1 MNKKILVIITF
12 ALIAGVG
19 FIFLSGKYLQ
29 KARYEMT
36 GGTIKEVKNG
46 SIVVDGSVRSLDPKN
61 SLQEPKTVEFTITS
75 RTILKKSTI
84 SATID
89 QLKSGKPFHPET
101 KITAGN
107 ISDLTIGIGIF
118 RIESKDNLLSADK
131 ATADE
136 INYITHDFPLSPT
149 H

>member
-1 MNKKILVIITF
+1 MNKKILVVIAF
-12 ALIAGVG
+12 ALVAGVG
-19 FIFLSGKYLQ
+19 FMFLSGKYFQ
-29 KARYEMT
+29 KARYEMI

-61 SLQEPKTVEFTITS
+61 SSQERKTIEFIITS

-89 QLKSGKPFHPET
+89 QMKSGKPFHPET

-107 ISDLTIGIGIF
+107 ISDLIIGMGIF
-118 RIESKDNLLSADK
+118 KIESKDNLFSADK
-131 ATADE
+131 ATAAE
-136 INYITHDFPLSPT
+136 INYITHDFPLL
-149 H
+149 